1 MKLLKVVANN
11 FKLCGENFTISFL
24 PSANKT
30 EEDKEFEM
38 EKIDDDLYVFNTIGL
53 VGKNA
58 SGKST
63 VLSLLSTVYDIF
75 SNFRIKSSSDNF
87 KYMNNKVS
95 FDISF
100 YHEGAIY
107 RYLTDLVKDDNSID
121 DTIVFFENQKLFKRV
136 YKKTHIRNLFDYDKF
151 EELTFENELPK
162 DTSILYTIIK
172 KIEPR
177 GIYCSS
183 DDSIYKYYK
192 GPYSLYKGLDDKLD
206 IMHSI
211 INMLDSHIKDITM
224 LEDDK
229 FEVKYLN
236 NKSQTAN
243 SEGLYNILS
252 SGTSKGF
259 GLFSLAVF
267 SLRTGTDL
275 IVDEIENHFHK
286 TLVENLINLYKD
298 KKVNKKHATLIFST
312 HNAELLDLFNCD
324 DNIYISKLKN
334 NNIEIENMHDYGI
347 RPDLSKTNKFYQNAF
362 DTDVDYDA
370 LMKFKKELL

>member
-1 MKLLKVVANN
+1 MKLLKIVANN
-11 FKLCGENFTISFL
+11 FKLCEENFTISFL

-30 EEDKEFEM
+30 DEDKEFEM

-63 VLSLLSTVYDIF
+63 VLSLLATVYDIF
-75 SNFRIKSSSDNF
+75 SNFRLKNSADNF
-87 KYMNNKVS
+87 KYINNKVS
-95 FDISF
+95 FDILF
-100 YHEGAIY
+100 YHEGTIY

-121 DTIVFFENQKLFKRV
+121 DTVVFFENQKLFKRT

-151 EELTFENELPK
+151 EKVNFDNELPK

-183 DDSIYKYYK
+183 DDSMYKYYK

-211 INMLDSHIKDITM
+211 INMLDGHIKDITM

-236 NKSQTAN
+236 NKSQIAN

-267 SLRTGTDL
+267 SLKTGTDL

-334 NNIEIENMHDYGI
+334 NHIELENMHDYGI